1 MKVQRWILLNFFE
14 RGKFWKI
21 FIPFILIRMFFFKY
35 DRILITWKKI
45 SFLIC
50 KCFRIISENQI
61 NLSYKFL
68 IPTMKFLIKI
78 SFNKLLNVSRTTWK
92 YNQNA
97 HYNPFLRNIKRIMNI
112 WSLYIKL
119 FEYLLWNKMI
129 NIQK

>member
-35 DRILITWKKI
+35 DRILITWKK
-45 SFLIC
+45 FLSW
-50 KCFRIISENQI
+50 FVNVSELFLNQI

-97 HYNPFLRNIKRIMNI
+97 YYNPFLRNIKRIMNI

>member
-1 MKVQRWILLNFFE
+1 MKVKRWILLNFFE

-35 DRILITWKKI
+35 DRILITWKK
-45 SFLIC
+45 FLSW
-50 KCFRIISENQI
+50 FVNVSELFLNQI

-68 IPTMKFLIKI
+68 ISMKFLIKI
-78 SFNKLLNVSRTTWK
+78 SFKKLLNVSRTTWK

>member
-1 MKVQRWILLNFFE
+1 MKVKRWILLNFFE

-35 DRILITWKKI
+35 DRILITWKK
-45 SFLIC
+45 FLSW
-50 KCFRIISENQI
+50 FVNVSELFLNQI

-68 IPTMKFLIKI
+68 ISTMKFLIKI

-119 FEYLLWNKMI
+119 FEYLLWNKMM

>member
-35 DRILITWKKI
+35 DRILITWKK
-45 SFLIC
+45 FLSW
-50 KCFRIISENQI
+50 FVNVSELFLNQI

-119 FEYLLWNKMI
+119 FEYLLWNKMM

>member
-35 DRILITWKKI
+35 DRILITWKK
-45 SFLIC
+45 FLSW
-50 KCFRIISENQI
+50 FVNVSELFLNQI

-68 IPTMKFLIKI
+68 ISTMKFLIKI

>member
-1 MKVQRWILLNFFE
+1 MKVKRWILLNFFE

-35 DRILITWKKI
+35 DRILITWKK
-45 SFLIC
+45 FLSW
-50 KCFRIISENQI
+50 FVNVSELFLNQI

>member
-1 MKVQRWILLNFFE
+1 MKVKRWILLNFFE

-35 DRILITWKKI
+35 DRILITWKK
-45 SFLIC
+45 FLSW
-50 KCFRIISENQI
+50 FVNVSELFLNQI

-119 FEYLLWNKMI
+119 FEYLLWNKMM

>member
-1 MKVQRWILLNFFE
+1 MKVKRWILLNFFE

-35 DRILITWKKI
+35 DRILITWKK
-45 SFLIC
+45 FLSW
-50 KCFRIISENQI
+50 FVNVSELFLNQI

-68 IPTMKFLIKI
+68 ISTMKFLIKI

>member
-35 DRILITWKKI
+35 DRILITWKK
-45 SFLIC
+45 FLSW
-50 KCFRIISENQI
+50 FVNVSELFLNQI

>member
-1 MKVQRWILLNFFE
+1 
-14 RGKFWKI
+14 
-21 FIPFILIRMFFFKY
+21 
-35 DRILITWKKI
+35 
-45 SFLIC
+45 
-50 KCFRIISENQI
+50 
-61 NLSYKFL
+61 
-68 IPTMKFLIKI
+68 MKFLIKI

-119 FEYLLWNKMI
+119 FEYLLWNKMM

>member
-1 MKVQRWILLNFFE
+1 MKVKRWILLNFFE

-35 DRILITWKKI
+35 DRILITWKK
-45 SFLIC
+45 FLSW
-50 KCFRIISENQI
+50 FVNVSELFLNQI

-68 IPTMKFLIKI
+68 ILTMKFLIKI